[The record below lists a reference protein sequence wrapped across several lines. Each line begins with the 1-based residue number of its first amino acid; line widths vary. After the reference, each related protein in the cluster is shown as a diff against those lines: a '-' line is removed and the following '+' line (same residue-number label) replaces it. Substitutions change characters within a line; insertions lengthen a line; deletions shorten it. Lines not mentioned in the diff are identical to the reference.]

1 VGVTANFLRFW
12 TGQTLSQFGTR
23 IGAVAMPVL
32 AVEVLHANER
42 QIGFLAAAETVS
54 FLLIGLPAGAWVDRW
69 LKRRTM
75 IVADAVRFL
84 TILIV
89 PLLWASGQLRLW
101 HLYVVVTVTGLAT
114 VFFDVAYQ
122 SYVPILVHD
131 HDIGLANSRLETT
144 KQLSIT
150 GGPAIGGLLMQVV
163 SAPMVLLS
171 NAAAYLMSLI
181 SLSLTTDNEQ
191 RNPGRNLRAEIGEGL
206 RFVRDQPVIRRLV
219 ASMAL
224 SNLFAS
230 MVATLLP
237 ILVLRDLHLSP
248 VILGIVMTAGSI
260 GGAIGAAM
268 APALQRRFD
277 IGKATA
283 GGLMCAATFC
293 TVNPIAGMVGSGH
306 RPIAA
311 TLLVLAEFGMIAGAL
326 VFNVG
331 QVSLRQSLCPKRLL
345 GRMNASVRFVVW
357 GSIPIAA
364 LLAGWLGSRIGVV
377 PTMWLGGLGSLLT
390 VLPVLRLGTR
400 PGERVTNLPMSE

>member
-1 VGVTANFLRFW
+1 MGVATNFLRFW

-23 IGAVAMPVL
+23 VGAVAMPVL
-32 AVEVLHANER
+32 SVGVLHANER
-42 QIGFLAAAETVS
+42 QVGFLAAAETVS

-75 IVADAVRFL
+75 IMADAIRFL
-84 TILIV
+84 AILVI
-89 PLLWASGQLRLW
+89 PLLWATGQLELW
-101 HLYVVVTVTGLAT
+101 HLYVVVTTIGLAT

-131 HDIGLANSRLETT
+131 DDIGRANSRLETT
-144 KQLSIT
+144 KQLAIT
-150 GGPAIGGLLMQVV
+150 GGPAIGGLLLQVV
-163 SAPMVLLS
+163 SAPVVLLS
-171 NAAAYLMSLI
+171 NAAAYLMSLV
-181 SLSLTTDNEQ
+181 SLTLTTDSEQ
-191 RNPGRNLRAEIGEGL
+191 REPGRSLRAEIGEGL

-237 ILVLRDLHLSP
+237 ILVLRDLYLSP
-248 VILGIVMTAGSI
+248 AILGIVMTAGSI
-260 GGAIGAAM
+260 GGAIGAAI
-268 APALQRRFD
+268 APALQRRFT
-277 IGKATA
+277 IGKTVA
-283 GGLMCAATFC
+283 GGLITAAAFCA
-293 TVNPIAGMVGSGH
+293 VNPIAGMVGARH
-306 RPIAA
+306 QPIAA
-311 TLLVLAEFGMIAGAL
+311 ALLILAEFGMIAGAL

-331 QVSLRQSLCPKRLL
+331 QVSLRQSLCPKPLL

-377 PTMWLGGLGSLLT
+377 PTMWLGGLGSLAT
-390 VLPVLRLGTR
+390 VLPVLRLR
-400 PGERVTNLPMSE
+400 RVPAGVR